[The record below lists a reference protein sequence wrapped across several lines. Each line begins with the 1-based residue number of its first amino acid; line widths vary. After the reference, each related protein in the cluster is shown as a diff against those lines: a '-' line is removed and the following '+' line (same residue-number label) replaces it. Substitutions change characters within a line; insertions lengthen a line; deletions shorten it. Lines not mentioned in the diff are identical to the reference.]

1 MRLLP
6 VTIVAV
12 GALLSLRAA
21 DLWTHIAPA
30 QAQSPQPPAAGA
42 KPATPPAA
50 GAKPAA
56 APAQPAP
63 TAAAKP
69 AAEAPTPLPLSDG
82 SEFSAAEVE
91 VLQGLAV
98 RREQLDKRAT
108 DLDQREALLKAAEKR
123 IEVKLK
129 ELKELQAKVESV
141 VRRYDDEE
149 DSRRKS
155 MVKIFETMKPKDA
168 ARIFEQMDLPV
179 LIPLMERMKESK
191 AAPVLAEMHP
201 ARAKQVTAE
210 LVKRRRPGF
219 GEAGAAP
226 APLGDAPPSGG

>member
-1 MRLLP
+1 MP
-6 VTIVAV
+6 CWACAPPICATN
-12 GALLSLRAA
+12 
-21 DLWTHIAPA
+21 IAPA
-30 QAQSPQPPAAGA
+30 QAQAPQPPAAGA

-63 TAAAKP
+63 P
-69 AAEAPTPLPLSDG
+69 PPSRPPRHPTPLPLSDG

-129 ELKELQAKVESV
+129 ELKELQTKVESV

-149 DSRRKS
+149 DARRKS

-210 LVKRRRPGF
+210 LVKRRQPGF
-219 GEAGAAP
+219 GDAGSAP
-226 APLGDAPPSGG
+226 APLGDAPPAGG

>member
-6 VTIVAV
+6 VTIVAI
-12 GALLSLRAA
+12 GALLGLRAT
-21 DLWTHIAPA
+21 DLWFQVTPA
-30 QAQSPQPPAAGA
+30 QAQAPQSPAAGA
-42 KPATPPAA
+42 KPGTPPAP
-50 GAKPAA
+50 GAKPAD
-56 APAQPAP
+56 AP
-63 TAAAKP
+63 KP
-69 AAEAPTPLPLSDG
+69 AAEAPAPLQHSEG

-91 VLQGLAV
+91 VLQGLAA
-98 RREQLDKRAT
+98 RRETLDKRAT

-129 ELKELQAKVESV
+129 ELKELQTKVESV

-149 DSRRKS
+149 DARRKS

-179 LIPLMERMKESK
+179 LVPLMERMKESK

-210 LVKRRRPGF
+210 LVKRRQPGL
-219 GEAGAAP
+219 GDAGAP
-226 APLGDAPPSGG
+226 APLGSPAAPGG

>member
-12 GALLSLRAA
+12 GALLGLRAA

-30 QAQSPQPPAAGA
+30 QAQSPQPPASGA

-56 APAQPAP
+56 ASAQPAP
-63 TAAAKP
+63 AAKP
-69 AAEAPTPLPLSDG
+69 AAEAPSPLPLSEG

-108 DLDQREALLKAAEKR
+108 DLEQREALLKAAEKR

-129 ELKELQAKVESV
+129 ELKELQTKVESV

-210 LVKRRRPGF
+210 LVKRRQPGF
-219 GEAGAAP
+219 GEAGAVP

>member
-12 GALLSLRAA
+12 GALLGLRAA

-56 APAQPAP
+56 ASAQPA
-63 TAAAKP
+63 AATAKP

-129 ELKELQAKVESV
+129 ELKELQTKVESV

-149 DSRRKS
+149 DARKKS

-210 LVKRRRPGF
+210 LVKRRQPGF

-226 APLGDAPPSGG
+226 APLGDTPPSGG

>member
-6 VTIVAV
+6 VMIVAA
-12 GALLSLRAA
+12 GALLGLRAA
-21 DLWTHIAPA
+21 DLWTNIAPA

-42 KPATPPAA
+42 KPATPPAV

-56 APAQPAP
+56 APAQPASP
-63 TAAAKP
+63 PAKP

-129 ELKELQAKVESV
+129 ELKELQTKVESV

-149 DSRRKS
+149 DARKKS

-210 LVKRRRPGF
+210 LVKRRQPGF
-219 GEAGAAP
+219 GEAGAVP